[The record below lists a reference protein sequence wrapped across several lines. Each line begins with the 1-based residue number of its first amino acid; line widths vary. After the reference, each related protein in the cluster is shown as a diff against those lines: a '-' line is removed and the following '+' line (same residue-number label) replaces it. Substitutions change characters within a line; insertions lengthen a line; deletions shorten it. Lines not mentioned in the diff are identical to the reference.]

1 MEYVSSE
8 RKLLP
13 YGMMNFADIRLD
25 NYYYVDKTSFI
36 PVIEQSDRFF
46 FFIRPRRFGKS
57 LTLNM
62 LQHYYDVR
70 TRDKFDA
77 LFGDLY
83 IGKHPTRDRNSYLV
97 LYLNFSGI
105 SGELHNY
112 RQGLDAHCNTSFDYF
127 CDIYA
132 EYLPK
137 GIKEVLNEKA
147 GAVEQLDYLYHQCE
161 LAGQQIYLFIDE
173 YDHFT
178 NAILSDAESIHRYTE
193 ETHKEGY
200 LRAFFNRV
208 KAGTYSS
215 IKRCFITGVS
225 PVTMD
230 DLTSGFNIG
239 TNYSLTPKFNA
250 MMGFTEDEVREM
262 LTYYST
268 KAPFHHTVDEL
279 IELMKPWY
287 DNYCFAQECYDQPTL
302 YNSNMVLYFVKNY
315 IDNNGKAPRNMIESN
330 IRIDYE
336 KLRMLIRKDKE
347 FAHDASIIQTLVSQ
361 GYITGEL
368 KDGFPAANIVDSDN
382 FVSLLYYF
390 GMLTVSGTYKGKTK
404 LIIPNQV
411 VREQLYTYL
420 LNTYNEADLSFN
432 NHEKDELS
440 SALAYDG
447 AWQSYFDYI
456 ADCLKRYASQ
466 RDKQKGESFVH
477 GFTLAMTAQ
486 NRFYRPISEADTQSG
501 YVDIFL
507 SPMLEIYPD
516 MSHSYIIELKY
527 ARYKDPESRVEELR
541 AEAIAQTNR
550 YADTDRVK
558 NAIGTT
564 QLHKIVVVYKGMEM
578 RVCEEVRIKVDVNQC
593 YNFVCFVGHFGK
605 IRRFRDSPS

>member
-1 MEYVSSE
+1 MEYVSSD

-13 YGMMNFADIRLD
+13 YGMMNFEDIRLD

-36 PVIEQSDRFF
+36 PLIEQSDRFF

-70 TRDKFDA
+70 TKDKFDS

-83 IGKHPTRDRNSYLV
+83 IGKHPTKDRNSYLV
-97 LYLNFSGI
+97 IKLNFSGI
-105 SGELHNY
+105 TGELHNY
-112 RQGLDAHCNTSFDYF
+112 RKSLDEHCRIVFDYF
-127 CDIYA
+127 CDVYA
-132 EYLPK
+132 DYLPE
-137 GIKEVLNEKA
+137 GIKEKMAEKD
-147 GAVEQLDYLYHQCE
+147 GAVSQFEYLFTECARVNQK
-161 LAGQQIYLFIDE
+161 IYLFIDE

-178 NAILSDAESIHRYTE
+178 NTILSDVDSLNRYTD

-200 LRAFFNRV
+200 LRAFFN
-208 KAGTYSS
+208 KIKSGTDSS

-239 TNYSLTPKFNA
+239 TNYSLSPRFNE
-250 MMGFTEDEVREM
+250 MMGFTEDEVRKM

-268 KAPFHHTVDEL
+268 TSHFSHTVDEL

-287 DNYCFAQECYDQPTL
+287 DNYCFAQESYGRTTM

-315 IDNNGKAPRNMIESN
+315 IEYNGETPKDMIEDN

-368 KDGFPAANIVDSDN
+368 KKGFPAASIIDPDN

-390 GMLTVSGTYKGKTK
+390 GMLTISGTHEGKCK
-404 LIIPNQV
+404 LTIPNQV

-420 LNTYNEADLSFN
+420 LNTYNDANLSFSSY
-432 NHEKDELS
+432 EKNELS
-440 SALAYDG
+440 SALAYRG
-447 AWQSYFDYI
+447 TWKTYFDYI

-466 RDKQKGESFVH
+466 RDKQKGEFVH

-486 NRFYRPISEADTQSG
+486 NRFYRPISEADTQEG
-501 YVDIFL
+501 YADIFL
-507 SPMLEIYPD
+507 SPLLDIYPD
-516 MSHSYIIELKY
+516 MKHSYVIELKY
-527 ARYKDPESRVEELR
+527 AKYKDPENRVEELR
-541 AEAIAQTNR
+541 LEGIAQTNR
-550 YADTDRVK
+550 YADTDTVK

-578 RVCEEVRIKVDVNQC
+578 RVCEEV
-593 YNFVCFVGHFGK
+593 
-605 IRRFRDSPS
+605 

>member
-239 TNYSLTPKFNA
+239 TNYPLTPKFNA

-578 RVCEEVRIKVDVNQC
+578 RVCEEVN
-593 YNFVCFVGHFGK
+593 
-605 IRRFRDSPS
+605 S

>member
-1 MEYVSSE
+1 MMYMAPAN
-8 RKLLP
+8 RKRLP
-13 YGMMNFADIRLD
+13 YGMMNFEDIRLE
-25 NYYYVDKTSFI
+25 NYYYVDKTAFI
-36 PVIEQSDRFF
+36 PMIEQADRFF

-57 LTLNM
+57 LTLNL

-70 TRDKFDA
+70 AKDKFDT

-83 IGKHPTRDRNSYLV
+83 IGQHPTHDRNSYLV
-97 LYLNFSGI
+97 LKLNFSGI
-105 SGELHNY
+105 IGELNNY
-112 RQGLDAHCNTSFDYF
+112 RQGLDAHCQTMFDYF

-132 EYLPK
+132 DYLPQ
-137 GIKEVLNEKA
+137 GIKEKLDEKD
-147 GAVEQLDYLYHQCE
+147 GAVEQLEYLYTECQKTN
-161 LAGQQIYLFIDE
+161 QKIYLFIDE

-178 NAILSDAESIHRYTE
+178 NAILSDAGSLHRYTD

-200 LRAFFNRV
+200 LRAFFNKV
-208 KAGTYSS
+208 KAGTDSC

-239 TNYSLTPKFNA
+239 TNYSLTPEFNA
-250 MMGFTEDEVREM
+250 MMGFTEEEVREM

-268 KAPFHHTVDEL
+268 NSPFHHSVDEL
-279 IELMKPWY
+279 IEIIKPWY
-287 DNYCFAQECYDQPTL
+287 DNYCFAEECYSGTTM

-315 IDNNGKAPRNMIESN
+315 IQNGKAPRSMLEDN

-361 GYITGEL
+361 GFITGEL
-368 KDGFPAANIVDSDN
+368 KKGFPAVNITNPDN

-390 GMLTVSGTYKGKTK
+390 GMLTISGTHEGKTK
-404 LIIPNQV
+404 LTIPNMV

-420 LNTYNEADLSFN
+420 LNTYNDADLSFDSY
-432 NHEKDELS
+432 EKSELA
-440 SALAYDG
+440 SALAYRGD
-447 AWQSYFDYI
+447 WQAYFGYI

-466 RDKQKGESFVH
+466 RDKQKGEFFVH

-486 NRFYRPISEADTQSG
+486 NRFYRPISEQDTQDG

-507 SPMLEIYPD
+507 CPMLEIYSD
-516 MSHSYIIELKY
+516 MKHSYIVELKY
-527 ARYKDPESRVEELR
+527 AKYKDPETRVEELR
-541 AEAIAQTNR
+541 REAIEQANR
-550 YADTDRVK
+550 YAETDTVK
-558 NAIGTT
+558 CAIGATE
-564 QLHKIVVVYKGMEM
+564 LHKIVVVYKGMEM
-578 RVCEEVRIKVDVNQC
+578 RVCEEV
-593 YNFVCFVGHFGK
+593 
-605 IRRFRDSPS
+605 

>member
-1 MEYVSSE
+1 MEYVSSD

-13 YGMMNFADIRLD
+13 YGMMNFEDIRLD

-36 PVIEQSDRFF
+36 PLIEQSDRFF

-70 TRDKFDA
+70 TKDKFDS

-83 IGKHPTRDRNSYLV
+83 IGKHPTKDRNSYLV
-97 LYLNFSGI
+97 IKLNFSGI
-105 SGELHNY
+105 TGELHNY
-112 RQGLDAHCNTSFDYF
+112 RKSLDEHCRIVFDYF
-127 CDIYA
+127 CDVYA
-132 EYLPK
+132 DYLPE
-137 GIKEVLNEKA
+137 GIKEKMAEKD
-147 GAVEQLDYLYHQCE
+147 GVVSQFEYLFTECARVNQK
-161 LAGQQIYLFIDE
+161 IYLFIDE

-178 NAILSDAESIHRYTE
+178 NTILSDVNSLNRYTD

-200 LRAFFNRV
+200 LRAFFN
-208 KAGTYSS
+208 KIKSGTDSS

-239 TNYSLTPKFNA
+239 TNYSLSPRFNE
-250 MMGFTEDEVREM
+250 MMGFTEDEVRKM

-268 KAPFHHTVDEL
+268 TSHFSHTVDEL

-287 DNYCFAQECYDQPTL
+287 DNYCFAQESYGRTTM

-315 IDNNGKAPRNMIESN
+315 IEYNGETPKDMIEDN

-368 KDGFPAANIVDSDN
+368 KKGFPAASIIDPDN

-390 GMLTVSGTYKGKTK
+390 GMLTISGTHEGKCK
-404 LIIPNQV
+404 LTIPNQV

-420 LNTYNEADLSFN
+420 LNTYNDANLSFSSY
-432 NHEKDELS
+432 EKNELS
-440 SALAYDG
+440 SALAYRG
-447 AWQSYFDYI
+447 TWKTYFDYI

-486 NRFYRPISEADTQSG
+486 NRFYRPISEADTQEG
-501 YVDIFL
+501 YADIFL
-507 SPMLEIYPD
+507 SPLLDIYPD
-516 MSHSYIIELKY
+516 MKHSYVIELKY
-527 ARYKDPESRVEELR
+527 AKYKDPENRVEELR
-541 AEAIAQTNR
+541 LEGIAQTNR
-550 YADTDRVK
+550 YADTDTVK

-578 RVCEEVRIKVDVNQC
+578 RVCEEV
-593 YNFVCFVGHFGK
+593 
-605 IRRFRDSPS
+605 

>member
-1 MEYVSSE
+1 MEYVSSD

-13 YGMMNFADIRLD
+13 YGMMNFEDIRLD

-36 PVIEQSDRFF
+36 PLIEQSDRFF

-70 TRDKFDA
+70 TKDKFDS

-83 IGKHPTRDRNSYLV
+83 IGKHPTKDRNSYLV
-97 LYLNFSGI
+97 IKLNFSGI
-105 SGELHNY
+105 TGELHNY
-112 RQGLDAHCNTSFDYF
+112 RKSLDEHCRIVFDYF
-127 CDIYA
+127 CDVYA
-132 EYLPK
+132 DYLPE
-137 GIKEVLNEKA
+137 GIKEKMAEKD
-147 GAVEQLDYLYHQCE
+147 GAVSQFEYLFTECARVNQK
-161 LAGQQIYLFIDE
+161 IYLFIDE

-178 NAILSDAESIHRYTE
+178 NTILSDVDSLNRYTD

-200 LRAFFNRV
+200 LRAFFN
-208 KAGTYSS
+208 KIKSGTDSS

-239 TNYSLTPKFNA
+239 TNYSLSPRFNE
-250 MMGFTEDEVREM
+250 MMGFTEDEVRKM

-268 KAPFHHTVDEL
+268 TSHFSHTVDEL

-287 DNYCFAQECYDQPTL
+287 DNYCFAQESYGRTTM

-315 IDNNGKAPRNMIESN
+315 IEYNGETQKDMIEDN

-368 KDGFPAANIVDSDN
+368 KKGFPAASIIDPDN

-390 GMLTVSGTYKGKTK
+390 GMLTISGTHEGKCK
-404 LIIPNQV
+404 LTIPNQV

-420 LNTYNEADLSFN
+420 LNTYNDANLSFSSY
-432 NHEKDELS
+432 EKNELS
-440 SALAYDG
+440 SALAYRG
-447 AWQSYFDYI
+447 TWKTYFDYI

-486 NRFYRPISEADTQSG
+486 NRFYRPISEADTQEG
-501 YVDIFL
+501 YADIFL
-507 SPMLEIYPD
+507 SPLLDIYPD
-516 MSHSYIIELKY
+516 MKHSYVIELKY
-527 ARYKDPESRVEELR
+527 AKYKDPENRVEELR
-541 AEAIAQTNR
+541 LEGIAQTNR
-550 YADTDRVK
+550 YADTDTVK

-578 RVCEEVRIKVDVNQC
+578 RVCEEV
-593 YNFVCFVGHFGK
+593 
-605 IRRFRDSPS
+605 

>member
-250 MMGFTEDEVREM
+250 MMGFTEDEVRDM

-390 GMLTVSGTYKGKTK
+390 GMLTVSGTFEGKTK

-420 LNTYNEADLSFN
+420 LNTYNEADLSFS

-440 SALAYDG
+440 SALAYRG

-501 YVDIFL
+501 YADIFL

-527 ARYKDPESRVEELR
+527 AKYKDPESRVEELR
-541 AEAIAQTNR
+541 AEAIAQANR

-578 RVCEEVRIKVDVNQC
+578 RVCEEVN
-593 YNFVCFVGHFGK
+593 
-605 IRRFRDSPS
+605 S

>member
-36 PVIEQSDRFF
+36 PIIEQSDRFF

-112 RQGLDAHCNTSFDYF
+112 RQGLDAHCNISFDYF

-132 EYLPK
+132 EYLPQ
-137 GIKEVLNEKA
+137 GIKEVLNEKT

-161 LAGQQIYLFIDE
+161 RAGQQIYLFIDE

-239 TNYSLTPKFNA
+239 TNYSLAPKFNA
-250 MMGFTEDEVREM
+250 MMGFTEEEVREM

-287 DNYCFAQECYDQPTL
+287 DNYCFAQECYNQPTL

-315 IDNNGKAPRNMIESN
+315 IDNDGRAPRNMIESN

-390 GMLTVSGTYKGKTK
+390 GMLTVSGTFEGKTK

-420 LNTYNEADLSFN
+420 LNTYNEADLSFS

-440 SALAYDG
+440 SALAYRG
-447 AWQSYFDYI
+447 AWQSYFNYI
-456 ADCLKRYASQ
+456 SDCLRRYAAQ
-466 RDKQKGESFVH
+466 RDKQKGEYFVH

-486 NRFYRPISEADTQSG
+486 NRFYRPISEADTQAG

-527 ARYKDPESRVEELR
+527 ARYKEPESRVEELR
-541 AEAIAQTNR
+541 VEGIAQANR

-578 RVCEEVRIKVDVNQC
+578 RVCEEVN
-593 YNFVCFVGHFGK
+593 
-605 IRRFRDSPS
+605 S

>member
-1 MEYVSSE
+1 
-8 RKLLP
+8 
-13 YGMMNFADIRLD
+13 MMNFADIRLD

-390 GMLTVSGTYKGKTK
+390 GMLTVSGTFEGKTK

-420 LNTYNEADLSFN
+420 LNTYNEADLSFS

-440 SALAYDG
+440 SALAYRG

-541 AEAIAQTNR
+541 AEAIAQANR

-578 RVCEEVRIKVDVNQC
+578 RVCEEVN
-593 YNFVCFVGHFGK
+593 
-605 IRRFRDSPS
+605 S

>member
-1 MEYVSSE
+1 MEYIVPG
-8 RKLLP
+8 RKRLP
-13 YGMMNFADIRLD
+13 YGMMNFPLIREE

-36 PVIEQSDRFF
+36 PLIEQSDRFF

-57 LTLNM
+57 LTLNI

-70 TRDKFDA
+70 TKDKFDA

-83 IGKHPTRDRNSYLV
+83 IGKHPTPERNSYLV

-105 SGELHNY
+105 NGALNNY
-112 RQGLDAHCNTSFDYF
+112 REGLDAHCQTCFDFF
-127 CDIYA
+127 CHVYA
-132 EYLPK
+132 QYLPE
-137 GIKEVLNEKA
+137 GIIKELKDKK
-147 GAVEQLDYLYHQCE
+147 GAVEQLDYLFHECE
-161 LAGQQIYLFIDE
+161 RAGQNIYLFIDE

-178 NAILSDAESIHRYTE
+178 NAILSDAESLRRYTD
-193 ETHKEGY
+193 ETHGEGY
-200 LRAFFNRV
+200 LRAFFNKV

-239 TNYSLTPKFNA
+239 TNYTLSPEFNE
-250 MMGFTEDEVREM
+250 MMGFTEEEVREM
-262 LTYYST
+262 LQYYST
-268 KAPFHHTVDEL
+268 NSPFNHTIDEL
-279 IELMKPWY
+279 IDMMKPWY
-287 DNYCFAQECYDQPTL
+287 DNYCFAQKCYGRTTL

-315 IDNNGKAPRNMIESN
+315 IMYGEAPEDMIEDN

-368 KDGFPAANIVDSDN
+368 KKSFPASNIVDPDN

-390 GMLTVSGTYKGKTK
+390 GMLTISGMHEGEAK
-404 LIIPNQV
+404 LTIPNQV

-420 LNTYNEADLSFN
+420 LNTYNEVDLSFSN
-432 NHEKDELS
+432 YEKNALA
-440 SALAYDG
+440 SALAYRGD
-447 AWQSYFDYI
+447 WQAYFGYI
-456 ADCLKRYASQ
+456 AECLKRYASQ

-486 NRFYRPISEADTQSG
+486 NRFYRPISEADTQAG
-501 YVDIFL
+501 YADIFL
-507 SPMLEIYPD
+507 CPLLEIYPD
-516 MSHSYIIELKY
+516 MKDSYIVELIY
-527 ARYKDPESRVEELR
+527 AKYKDSETRVEELQQ
-541 AEAIAQTNR
+541 EARTQAHR
-550 YADTDRVK
+550 YADTEMVK
-558 NAIGTT
+558 NAVGSTR
-564 QLHKIVVVYKGMEM
+564 LHKIVVVYKGMEM
-578 RVCEEVRIKVDVNQC
+578 RVCEEIE
-593 YNFVCFVGHFGK
+593 
-605 IRRFRDSPS
+605 

>member
-1 MEYVSSE
+1 MEYVSSG

-132 EYLPK
+132 EYLPQ

-420 LNTYNEADLSFN
+420 LNTYNEADLSFS

-447 AWQSYFDYI
+447 AWQSYFNYI

-527 ARYKDPESRVEELR
+527 AKYKDPESRVEELR
-541 AEAIAQTNR
+541 AEAIAQANR

-578 RVCEEVRIKVDVNQC
+578 RVCEEVN
-593 YNFVCFVGHFGK
+593 
-605 IRRFRDSPS
+605 S

>member
-1 MEYVSSE
+1 MEYVSSD

-13 YGMMNFADIRLD
+13 YGMMNFEDIRLD

-36 PVIEQSDRFF
+36 PLIEQSDRFF

-70 TRDKFDA
+70 TKDKFDS

-83 IGKHPTRDRNSYLV
+83 IGKHPTKDRNSYLV
-97 LYLNFSGI
+97 IKLNFSGI
-105 SGELHNY
+105 TGELHNY
-112 RQGLDAHCNTSFDYF
+112 RKSLDEHCRIVFDYF
-127 CDIYA
+127 CDVYA
-132 EYLPK
+132 DYLPE
-137 GIKEVLNEKA
+137 GIKEKMAEKD
-147 GAVEQLDYLYHQCE
+147 GAVSQFEYLFTECARVNQK
-161 LAGQQIYLFIDE
+161 IYLFIDE

-178 NAILSDAESIHRYTE
+178 NTILSDVDSLNRYTD

-200 LRAFFNRV
+200 LRAFFN
-208 KAGTYSS
+208 KIKSGTDSS

-239 TNYSLTPKFNA
+239 TNYSLSPRFNE
-250 MMGFTEDEVREM
+250 MMGFTEDEVRKM

-268 KAPFHHTVDEL
+268 TSHFSHTVDEL
-279 IELMKPWY
+279 IELMKPRY
-287 DNYCFAQECYDQPTL
+287 DNYCFAQESYGRTTM

-315 IDNNGKAPRNMIESN
+315 IEYNGETPKDMIEDN

-368 KDGFPAANIVDSDN
+368 KKGFPAASIIDPDN

-390 GMLTVSGTYKGKTK
+390 GMLTISGTHEGKCK
-404 LIIPNQV
+404 LTIPNQV

-420 LNTYNEADLSFN
+420 LNTYNDANLSFSSY
-432 NHEKDELS
+432 EKNELS
-440 SALAYDG
+440 SALAYRG
-447 AWQSYFDYI
+447 TWKTYFDYI

-486 NRFYRPISEADTQSG
+486 NRFYRPISEADTQEG
-501 YVDIFL
+501 YADIFL
-507 SPMLEIYPD
+507 SPLLDIYPD
-516 MSHSYIIELKY
+516 MKHSYVIELKY
-527 ARYKDPESRVEELR
+527 AKYKDPENRVEELR
-541 AEAIAQTNR
+541 LEGIAQTNR
-550 YADTDRVK
+550 YADTDTVK

-578 RVCEEVRIKVDVNQC
+578 RVCEEV
-593 YNFVCFVGHFGK
+593 
-605 IRRFRDSPS
+605 

>member
-1 MEYVSSE
+1 
-8 RKLLP
+8 R
-13 YGMMNFADIRLD
+13 
-25 NYYYVDKTSFI
+25 FI
-36 PVIEQSDRFF
+36 PQIEQADRFF

-57 LTLNM
+57 LTLNI

-83 IGKHPTRDRNSYLV
+83 IGQHPTADRNSYLV

-105 SGELHNY
+105 IGELHNY
-112 RQGLDAHCNTSFDYF
+112 RKGLDEHCRTRFEYF
-127 CDIYA
+127 CEVYA
-132 EYLPK
+132 DLLPQ
-137 GIKEVLNEKA
+137 GIKEQLNSRD
-147 GAVEQLDYLYHQCE
+147 GAVNQLDFLISGCE
-161 LAGQQIYLFIDE
+161 RAGQKMYLFIDE

-178 NAILSDAESIHRYTE
+178 NAILSDAGNLNRYTD
-193 ETHKEGY
+193 ETHGEGY
-200 LRAFFNRV
+200 LRAFFNKV

-239 TNYSLTPKFNA
+239 TNYSLTPEFNE
-250 MMGFTEDEVREM
+250 MMGFTEEEVRRM

-268 KAPFHHTVDEL
+268 NSPFHHSVDEL
-279 IELMKPWY
+279 IEIMKPWY
-287 DNYCFAQECYDQPTL
+287 DNYCFAQKSYGRTTM

-315 IDNNGKAPRNMIESN
+315 ILCGEAPSSMVEEN

-361 GYITGEL
+361 GFITGEL
-368 KDGFPAANIVDSDN
+368 KTEFPAVSITNSDN

-390 GMLTVSGTYKGKTK
+390 GMLTISGTHRGKTK
-404 LIIPNQV
+404 LTIPNQV

-420 LNTYNEADLSFN
+420 LNTYNEAELNFSSY
-432 NHEKDELS
+432 EKNELAS
-440 SALAYDG
+440 TLAYDG
-447 AWQSYFDYI
+447 DWKAYFGYI

-466 RDKQKGESFVH
+466 RDKQKGEFFVH

-486 NRFYRPISEADTQSG
+486 NRFYRPISEQDTQAG

-507 SPMLEIYPD
+507 CPMLEIYPD
-516 MSHSYIIELKY
+516 MEHSYIVELKY
-527 ARYKDPESRVEELR
+527 AKYRDPESRVEELR
-541 AEAIAQTNR
+541 QEAIGQANR
-550 YADTDRVK
+550 YAETETVK
-558 NAIGTT
+558 HAVGNTK
-564 QLHKIVVVYKGMEM
+564 LHKIVVVYKGMDM
-578 RVCEEVRIKVDVNQC
+578 PVCEEVE
-593 YNFVCFVGHFGK
+593 
-605 IRRFRDSPS
+605 

>member
-1 MEYVSSE
+1 MEYVSSDM
-8 RKLLP
+8 KLLP
-13 YGMMNFADIRLD
+13 YGMMNFEDIRLD

-36 PVIEQSDRFF
+36 PLIERSDRYF

-83 IGKHPTRDRNSYLV
+83 IGKHPTDDRNSYLV

-105 SGELHNY
+105 NGELHNY
-112 RQGLDAHCNTSFDYF
+112 RSELDAHCNTCFNYF

-132 EYLPK
+132 EYLPQ
-137 GIKEVLNEKA
+137 GIREKLDKKE
-147 GAVEQLDYLYHQCE
+147 GAVEQLDVLYHECE
-161 LAGQQIYLFIDE
+161 RAGQKIYLFIDE

-178 NAILSDAESIHRYTE
+178 NAILSDADSLRRYTE

-200 LRAFFNRV
+200 LRAFFNKV

-239 TNYSLTPKFNA
+239 TNYSLTPEFNQ
-250 MMGFTEDEVREM
+250 MMGFTEEEVREM

-268 KAPFHHTVDEL
+268 TSPFNHTVDEL
-279 IELMKPWY
+279 IEIMKPWY
-287 DNYCFAQECYDQPTL
+287 DNYCFAQKSYGETTM

-315 IDNNGKAPRNMIESN
+315 IMGGYVPEDMIEDN

-347 FAHDASIIQTLVSQ
+347 FAHDASAIQTLVSQ

-368 KDGFPAANIVDSDN
+368 KESFPAANIVDSDN

-390 GMLTVSGTYKGKTK
+390 GMLTISGMYKGKTK
-404 LIIPNQV
+404 LTIPNQV
-411 VREQLYTYL
+411 VQEQLYTYL
-420 LNTYNEADLSFN
+420 LNTYNEADLSFS
-432 NHEKDELS
+432 NHEKDELA
-440 SALAYDG
+440 SALVYDG
-447 AWQSYFDYI
+447 AWQSYFGYI
-456 ADCLKRYASQ
+456 ADCLKSYASTS
-466 RDKQKGESFVH
+466 RKASF
-477 GFTLAMTAQ
+477 
-486 NRFYRPISEADTQSG
+486 
-501 YVDIFL
+501 
-507 SPMLEIYPD
+507 
-516 MSHSYIIELKY
+516 SYMVSLL
-527 ARYKDPESRVEELR
+527 P
-541 AEAIAQTNR
+541 
-550 YADTDRVK
+550 
-558 NAIGTT
+558 
-564 QLHKIVVVYKGMEM
+564 
-578 RVCEEVRIKVDVNQC
+578 
-593 YNFVCFVGHFGK
+593 
-605 IRRFRDSPS
+605 

>member
-62 LQHYYDVR
+62 LQHYYDVH

-420 LNTYNEADLSFN
+420 LNTYNEADLSFS

-527 ARYKDPESRVEELR
+527 AKYKDPESRVEELR
-541 AEAIAQTNR
+541 AEAIAQANR

-578 RVCEEVRIKVDVNQC
+578 RVCEEVN
-593 YNFVCFVGHFGK
+593 
-605 IRRFRDSPS
+605 S

>member
-447 AWQSYFDYI
+447 AWQSYFNYI

-527 ARYKDPESRVEELR
+527 AKYKDPESRVEELR
-541 AEAIAQTNR
+541 AEAIAQANR

-578 RVCEEVRIKVDVNQC
+578 RVCEEVN
-593 YNFVCFVGHFGK
+593 
-605 IRRFRDSPS
+605 S